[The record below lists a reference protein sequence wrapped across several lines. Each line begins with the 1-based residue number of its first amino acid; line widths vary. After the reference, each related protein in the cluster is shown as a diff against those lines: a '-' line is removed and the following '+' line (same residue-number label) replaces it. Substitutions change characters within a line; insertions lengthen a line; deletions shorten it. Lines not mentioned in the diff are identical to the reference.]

1 MENTMTTATAHFGDT
16 LIATT
21 DDPVIV
27 EGNVYFPE
35 SDVADGV
42 LIANKAKSLC
52 FWKGVASYY
61 DVSAGDATLRS
72 AAFAYRHP
80 SPFARRIKGR
90 VAFWNGVDVTTD
102 RTTR

>member
-1 MENTMTTATAHFGDT
+1 MTTATAHIGDT
-16 LIATT
+16 VIATT

-72 AAFAYRHP
+72 AAFTYRHP
-80 SPFARRIKGR
+80 SPSGAADQGQSRLLEWR
-90 VAFWNGVDVTTD
+90 
-102 RTTR
+102 

>member
-1 MENTMTTATAHFGDT
+1 MTTATAHIGDT
-16 LIATT
+16 VIATT

-35 SDVADGV
+35 SDVNEGV
-42 LIANKAKSLC
+42 LIENKAKTLC

-72 AAFAYRHP
+72 AAFTYRHP
-80 SPFARRIKGR
+80 SPLARRIKGR
-90 VAFWNGVDVTTD
+90 VAFWNGVEVTTD
-102 RTTR
+102 RTAR